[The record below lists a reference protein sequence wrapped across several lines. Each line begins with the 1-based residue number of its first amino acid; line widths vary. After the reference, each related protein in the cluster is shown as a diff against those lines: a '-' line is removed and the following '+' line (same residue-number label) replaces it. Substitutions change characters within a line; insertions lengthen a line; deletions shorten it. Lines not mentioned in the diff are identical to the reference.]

1 MEGVGGEVSTNARAN
16 SAHAPLPCPRSPKC
30 PYVPVYPLEILERG
44 DPVSGP
50 LRPIPGYTPFR
61 A

>member
-1 MEGVGGEVSTNARAN
+1 MPIRTG
-16 SAHAPLPCPRSPKC
+16 L
-30 PYVPVYPLEILERG
+30 PLEILERG